1 MTDKEKFVFIV
12 GVGRSGTSLLHSML
26 NAHTQVCFPPEINFI
41 RRFLATRELEE
52 TLKRGGIGA
61 VVDLLEGD
69 DHVSRLGLAPEEV
82 SRAIQEMGAEFSAA
96 GLYQRFLRL
105 YADKRGGA
113 IWVGD
118 KDPRTVEYLV
128 TLKRHF
134 PDAVILHIVRDPRDV
149 LVSKKKAAWSRDHPS
164 IYHIFANR
172 VQLKLGREQGRDLFK
187 ERYFELSYRD
197 LLLRPEEIL
206 HHICELMEIDYEP
219 GMMDFIESSK
229 ELVAEEEMQWKKETL
244 GPLLGA
250 NRGKWLRELSE
261 WEILL
266 TELTCRE
273 ALDLIGYKLGCRVS
287 RANSIQ
293 RFGIHALSWLLISL
307 DPLYR
312 LYRGWRISA

>member
-1 MTDKEKFVFIV
+1 
-12 GVGRSGTSLLHSML
+12 
-26 NAHTQVCFPPEINFI
+26 
-41 RRFLATRELEE
+41 
-52 TLKRGGIGA
+52 
-61 VVDLLEGD
+61 
-69 DHVSRLGLAPEEV
+69 
-82 SRAIQEMGAEFSAA
+82 MGAEFSAA